1 MGSRVDSKLKAIA
14 FRLRKIREI
23 KGLTREQWC
32 DELGENSEY
41 WGLIERGEQ
50 PISLSKLLLVCEV
63 YGISIEDVVEMEY
76 AEQDDTPVRKEI
88 EILVNQ
94 CKGRQ
99 LDIIR
104 KFIKEIAMTI

>member
-14 FRLRKIREI
+14 FRLRKIREL

-32 DELGENSEY
+32 EKLGENSEY

-104 KFIKEIAMTI
+104 KFIKGIAMTI